1 MPDSLSSLTYTCMSG
16 RIKREKEVDNSVF
29 ILQEKWPPA
38 HSIQPNIQAG
48 QEKTTAYEW
57 FHNSSTICNLRPPSH
72 QQHAG
77 KSRFL
82 KPLPLDFLTML
93 SRKSDE
99 ISGDAQNQRHCQIFF
114 SREQNCKR
122 FYIFCST
129 PRHGQGL
136 SLVVQFQVTVILLI
150 KWEISQDTFTKY
162 CYKIAKLQNYKIVT
176 FRKQF

>member
-1 MPDSLSSLTYTCMSG
+1 MTTSLPYSAKYSGWNRENHRIWMFSS
-16 RIKREKEVDNSVF
+16 F
-29 ILQEKWPPA
+29 ITIQTWPPSQWK
-38 HSIQPNIQAG
+38 HS
-48 QEKTTAYEW
+48 
-57 FHNSSTICNLRPPSH
+57 
-72 QQHAG
+72 G

-82 KPLPLDFLTML
+82 KPLPPDFLTML

-150 KWEISQDTFTKY
+150 KLEISQDTFTKY
-162 CYKIAKLQNYKIVT
+162 CNKIAKLQNYKIVT
-176 FRKQF
+176 FMKQF

>member
-1 MPDSLSSLTYTCMSG
+1 MTTSPFHSAKYSG
-16 RIKREKEVDNSVF
+16 WNRENHRIWMVSQF
-29 ILQEKWPPA
+29 INYMQPP
-38 HSIQPNIQAG
+38 
-48 QEKTTAYEW
+48 T
-57 FHNSSTICNLRPPSH
+57 PSH

-114 SREQNCKR
+114 SRERNCKR

-136 SLVVQFQVTVILLI
+136 SLVVQFRVTVILLI

-162 CYKIAKLQNYKIVT
+162 CNKIAKFQNYKIVT